1 MATTSSSSTSST
13 SCDAPTSGVPAEEP
27 DEDVDEKR
35 MPVLEDS
42 DDEEVELPPKI
53 EHLMTPEHISEEA
66 AERLADEQRRIEE
79 ILAHRPGGAS
89 MASCTPS
96 STQRVVSLFR
106 GMKKVGPKTLLEE
119 MDEVVAKTAP
129 VGLLPCEVWI
139 PEGCQLYT
147 MGEPEFIDIEVVLD
161 SGAGLHVGN
170 RKHFPGYTVEPNDLS
185 KAGAGFVAADGGVID
200 NQGEVLLQMTTTD
213 GRGGEHAISS
223 KFHVADVTRAL
234 WSVGVICDA
243 GLEARFTSEAAVV
256 QKPDGTP
263 VCHFTRKKGLYITK
277 ARIRNPNFE
286 GFRRQ
291 AS

>member
-1 MATTSSSSTSST
+1 MDS
-13 SCDAPTSGVPAEEP
+13 
-27 DEDVDEKR
+27 
-35 MPVLEDS
+35 S
-42 DDEEVELPPKI
+42 DDEDGTESAAESFAAMAR
-53 EHLMTPEHISEEA
+53 MTENYRRA
-66 AERLADEQRRIEE
+66 AERYTAEDIANLNDVHDEDEFNTLERGMDSPERQWHVLKSIAKTAVDESAQQR
-79 ILAHRPGGAS
+79 LDYQA
-89 MASCTPS
+89 
-96 STQRVVSLFR
+96 RVVSLFR
-106 GMKKVGPKTLLEE
+106 GMKKVGPNTLLEG